1 MQCFVYASEHKPN
14 TYLWLAGRD
23 ELDVVPES
31 LLLLLGKLNFVLEVE
46 LTEQRRLPVEDT
58 RLVLEHLHGQRW
70 HLQLPPG
77 ETVATATT
85 DTPSRGN
92 HDRRGD

>member
-1 MQCFVYASEHKPN
+1 MQCFVYVSEHKPD
-14 TYLWLAGRD
+14 TYLWLAVRD

-31 LLLLLGKLNFVLEVE
+31 LLLLLGKLRFVLEVE

-58 RLVLEHLHGQRW
+58 RLVLEHLRNQRW

-77 ETVATATT
+77 ETVATAAAQ
-85 DTPSRGN
+85 TPPRGS
-92 HDRRGD
+92 HDRRDS